1 MMKLKT
7 AVISSLLLA
16 AGCAQTQNGTPSVN
30 LSMASLLNSAGLTKP
45 ATPVANQTATQQD
58 QIIGMQ
64 TDNTPLVGTPIA
76 QTNLLDFF
84 DNNPN
89 AVASVTIKNIQRNDC
104 WLADATLWYS
114 STKSETVRDVKICK
128 SADPSDAGKTAYNYY
143 LFTHQ
148 TNTMGK
154 TSGTTR
160 TAGPVP
166 PSSAVPGNIATQNSV
181 KEFMGAFIT
190 HTNWQPTVGKIT
202 LWVVSSS

>member
-1 MMKLKT
+1 MNLKF

-16 AGCAQTQNGTPSVN
+16 AGCAQTQNGSPSVN

-45 ATPVANQTATQQD
+45 TTPTAGQTVTQQQD

-64 TDNTPLVGTPIA
+64 TDNMPLVGTPIA

-89 AVASVTIKNIQRNDC
+89 AAAALTIKNIQRNDC

-128 SADPSDAGKTAYNYY
+128 SNDPNDAGKTAYNYY

-148 TNTMGK
+148 ANTMGK

-160 TAGPVP
+160 TTGPVP

-190 HTNWQPTVGKIT
+190 HTNWQPAVGKIT
-202 LWVVSSS
+202 LWIVSGS

>member
-1 MMKLKT
+1 MNLKF

-16 AGCAQTQNGTPSVN
+16 AGCAQTQNGSPSVN
-30 LSMASLLNSAGLTKP
+30 LSMSSLLNSAGLVKP
-45 ATPVANQTATQQD
+45 ATADQTVTQQD

-89 AVASVTIKNIQRNDC
+89 AVAALTIKNIQRNDC

-114 STKSETVRDVKICK
+114 STRSETVRDVKICK
-128 SADPSDAGKTAYNYY
+128 SDDPSDAGKVAYNYY

-160 TAGPVP
+160 TTGPVP

-190 HTNWQPTVGKIT
+190 HTNWQPAAGKIT
-202 LWVVSSS
+202 LWVVSGS

>member
-1 MMKLKT
+1 MNLKF

-16 AGCAQTQNGTPSVN
+16 AGCAQTQNGSPSVN

-45 ATPVANQTATQQD
+45 ATPTASQSVTQQD

-89 AVASVTIKNIQRNDC
+89 AVAALTIKNIRRNDC

-128 SADPSDAGKTAYNYY
+128 SNDPNDAGKTAYNYE
-143 LFTHQ
+143 LFKRQ
-148 TNTMGK
+148 VNTMGK
-154 TSGTTR
+154 TSGITR
-160 TAGPVP
+160 TTGPIP

-190 HTNWQPTVGKIT
+190 HTNWQPAVGKIT
-202 LWVVSSS
+202 LWVVSAN

>member
-1 MMKLKT
+1 MNLKF

-16 AGCAQTQNGTPSVN
+16 AGCAQTQNGSPSVN
-30 LSMASLLNSAGLTKP
+30 LSMASLLNSAGLTNP
-45 ATPVANQTATQQD
+45 ATPTASQSVTQQD

-89 AVASVTIKNIQRNDC
+89 AVAALTIKNIQRNDS

-128 SADPSDAGKTAYNYY
+128 SNDPNDAGKTACPAQGRQSRACSSYRS
-143 LFTHQ
+143 H
-148 TNTMGK
+148 
-154 TSGTTR
+154 SAPAAR
-160 TAGPVP
+160 PAETA
-166 PSSAVPGNIATQNSV
+166 AEKKCRCRLA
-181 KEFMGAFIT
+181 
-190 HTNWQPTVGKIT
+190 
-202 LWVVSSS
+202 

>member
-1 MMKLKT
+1 MKLKI

-16 AGCAQTQNGTPSVN
+16 AGCSQTQNGTPSVN

-45 ATPVANQTATQQD
+45 ATPTAVQTTQQD

-64 TDNTPLVGTPIA
+64 TDNAPLVGTPIA

-128 SADPSDAGKTAYNYY
+128 SDDPNDAGKTAYNYE
-143 LFTHQ
+143 LFKRQ
-148 TNTMGK
+148 ANTMGK
-154 TSGTTR
+154 TSGITR
-160 TAGPVP
+160 TTGPIP

-190 HTNWQPTVGKIT
+190 HTNWQPVVGKIT
-202 LWVVSSS
+202 LWVVSEN

>member
-1 MMKLKT
+1 MNLKF

-16 AGCAQTQNGTPSVN
+16 AGCAQTQNGSPSVN
-30 LSMASLLNSAGLTKP
+30 LSMSSLLNSAGLVKP
-45 ATPVANQTATQQD
+45 ATADQTVTQQD

-89 AVASVTIKNIQRNDC
+89 AVAALTIKNIQRNDC

-114 STKSETVRDVKICK
+114 STRSETVPDVKICK
-128 SADPSDAGKTAYNYY
+128 SDDPNDAGKVAYNYY

-160 TAGPVP
+160 TTGPVP
-166 PSSAVPGNIATQNSV
+166 PSSAIPGNIATQNSV

-190 HTNWQPTVGKIT
+190 HTNWQPAAGKIT
-202 LWVVSSS
+202 LWVVSGS